1 MKHTVPFFC
10 RPAVCAA
17 ASGLL
22 LRTCWAARHRVTR
35 TPAGAAAGAGRVAY
49 LYQPTEGVIA
59 DVIPYYWQGRFHLM
73 HLQLKPGQKGWDWAQ
88 LVTRDFVAFE
98 HTGVAIPGGGTDDA
112 RDRDIFT
119 GSVFEKEGRLFAFYC
134 GHNDVFAKQQKTR
147 SGHARFRSLSGL
159 RVEVSALFC
168 CVGTA
173 ASVCQQKSD
182 VGGAGFSLP
191 RALTGER
198 SGAYTHGI

>member
-1 MKHTVPFFC
+1 MKRNGKNMKHTLPLLT
-10 RPAVCAA
+10 A
-17 ASGLL
+17 LL
-22 LRTCWAARHRVTR
+22 LAPVAAMHVTDAAE

-88 LVTRDFVAFE
+88 LVTRDFVDFE
-98 HTGVAIPGGGTDDA
+98 RPGVAIPGGGADDA

-134 GHNDVFAKQQKTR
+134 GHNDLFAKQQKPDQIMLLATSSDGVTWTKDKDFVLTPEGDTR
-147 SGHARFRSLSGL
+147 YRWPGAFRDGFVFWNPE
-159 RVEVSALFC
+159 RKN
-168 CVGTA
+168 TA
-173 ASVCQQKSD
+173 CS
-182 VGGAGFSLP
+182 
-191 RALTGER
+191 
-198 SGAYTHGI
+198 